1 MSTILALLSIFKINL
16 FGSLISADFWNL
28 KLFGKRKFPK
38 WFLFIL
44 IYLIVQIILS
54 VLTREIEDVLFN
66 FRFGLIIILA
76 FSLSTS
82 KFSTQKIGIGLIAIY
97 YLLTPSDVIY
107 YTGIKS
113 VIAITPLLLL
123 PEQLSV
129 RRNIFILIIIP
140 VLALYFSSR
149 ALLVGY
155 LLYLIINIYQRR
167 RILILPISLV
177 VLAVFVI
184 NFNRLIADN
193 WYSNL
198 VRLNMI
204 LEGVKVGSIRTF
216 ALGQGYSSWRS
227 GITTAFEEIGI
238 NQLGIGTLNPH
249 FIFAEMIIEW
259 GWLGLLIF
267 MFLLMGSF
275 KNSLKSPLGIA
286 IIVACLFTTNT
297 GLERLFLSIGLG
309 KLWQEKK

>member
-155 LLYLIINIYQRR
+155 LLYLIPLDPY
-167 RILILPISLV
+167 ILI
-177 VLAVFVI
+177 
-184 NFNRLIADN
+184 NYYNEYIAHPK
-193 WYSNL
+193 SC
-198 VRLNMI
+198 
-204 LEGVKVGSIRTF
+204 
-216 ALGQGYSSWRS
+216 
-227 GITTAFEEIGI
+227 
-238 NQLGIGTLNPH
+238 
-249 FIFAEMIIEW
+249 
-259 GWLGLLIF
+259 LL
-267 MFLLMGSF
+267 
-275 KNSLKSPLGIA
+275 
-286 IIVACLFTTNT
+286 
-297 GLERLFLSIGLG
+297 
-309 KLWQEKK
+309 